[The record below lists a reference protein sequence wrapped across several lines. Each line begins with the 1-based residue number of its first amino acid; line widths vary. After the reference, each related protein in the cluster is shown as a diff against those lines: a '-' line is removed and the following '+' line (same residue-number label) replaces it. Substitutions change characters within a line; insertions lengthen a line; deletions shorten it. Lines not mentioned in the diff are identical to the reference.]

1 MPNSSRHAVDSIAH
15 DPRCESLDDTRQ
27 VLFRR
32 ADGILA
38 LRSPGESKVQLE
50 NRVPRHDDQRWCA
63 HVRWYVV
70 SYPPCQVTPRRVMPR
85 HVTPR
90 DATPHACVR
99 TLCTDSNRTA
109 FLCVRDAGTYQCYSD
124 PNDPNYPA
132 QPIGS
137 CKGCTSPSPGF
148 CSPQNAD
155 GFNATKCSTCN
166 LDVVPYVSTTLR
178 CVSYQSVR
186 MDSFSYSP

>member
-15 DPRCESLDDTRQ
+15 DPRCESLDDITRQ

-90 DATPHACVR
+90 DATPHAAFEPCALTATALRFFACVTQGHTSVTQTR
-99 TLCTDSNRTA
+99 TIQITQHSQSGAAKDAPRHRPDSARPKT
-109 FLCVRDAGTYQCYSD
+109 RM
-124 PNDPNYPA
+124 
-132 QPIGS
+132 
-137 CKGCTSPSPGF
+137 
-148 CSPQNAD
+148 
-155 GFNATKCSTCN
+155 
-166 LDVVPYVSTTLR
+166 VSTLR
-178 CVSYQSVR
+178 SAARAILMWSLT
-186 MDSFSYSP
+186 